1 MENRSTMKT
10 DAPIQQSF
18 PTELLDL
25 IKNSIALHSVYV
37 ISDCFED
44 NKHVNYLQATSN
56 SAQKPTTYTLLI
68 IVYKFPTKSLG
79 DFMDDLY
86 NKTQKR
92 FRVYT
97 IMYTLSKIRKRLNW
111 GDNFLLKV
119 MLQTKCIHKEDDSL
133 SRFCG
138 QSLFFHHSVYESIQG
153 SWSARM
159 GRADYLLSTIRDIQH
174 KEDFCSMLAVMH
186 FALEQICMALLLV
199 FWEFK
204 PQHYPLPYLFH
215 LCSHF
220 TELPQTIFPVDTYG
234 SHRLYYMLCNAH
246 HIMRFKTK
254 NEFSYRD
261 SYKALNRCQFFYES
275 AKSLGDGHLEKLRQ
289 LHCSNDVP
297 T

>member
-1 MENRSTMKT
+1 MENRRTMKT
-10 DAPIQQSF
+10 DAHIQQSF
-18 PTELLDL
+18 PNELLGL
-25 IKNSIALHSVYV
+25 IKNLIALHSVYV
-37 ISDCFED
+37 ISDYFED
-44 NKHVNYLQATSN
+44 NKHVNYLQPTSN
-56 SAQKPTTYTLLI
+56 SAQKPVTYTLLI
-68 IVYKFPTKSLG
+68 IVHKFPSKSLG

-92 FRVYT
+92 FRVYA
-97 IMYTLSKIRKRLNW
+97 IMYTLSKVRKRLNW

-119 MLQTKCIHKEDDSL
+119 MLQTRCIHKEDDSL
-133 SRFCG
+133 HKLCG
-138 QSLFFHHSVYESIQG
+138 QSLFFHHSVYELIQEN
-153 SWSARM
+153 WKVRM
-159 GRADYLLSTIRDIQH
+159 ERADYLLSTIRDIQP

-186 FALEQICMALLLV
+186 FALEQICMGLLFV

-204 PQHYPLPYLFH
+204 PLHYPLPYLFH

-261 SYKALNRCQFFYES
+261 SDKALNRCQLFYES
-275 AKSLGDGHLEKLRQ
+275 AQSLGDTHLDKLQ
-289 LHCSNDVP
+289 KLHCGVVEP
-297 T
+297 L